1 MGFSKLKK
9 PLKMAT
15 QSTILVQGIEI
26 RLLVRENNDYISI
39 TDIAKSN
46 SERPDI
52 IISNWFR
59 NRNTVQFLGLWE
71 QMHNPNFNTIGFE
84 EIANKTGL
92 NSVVVTPKEW
102 IESTNAIGV
111 YSKTGR
117 SGGTFA
123 HKDIAFEFCSWVNV
137 VFKLYFIKEF
147 QRLKAI
153 EAEHQ
158 KQSLDWIIKRTLSK
172 VNYKIHADAIKNHLV
187 PLKVQDTKF
196 ESLYYASEADL
207 LNMALFSTTAKE
219 WRENNPD
226 LKGNMRDY
234 ATAEQLLVLANLENL
249 NAEFIKMG
257 FPKEDRLRKLNDVAI
272 YQMELL
278 VAMPSMGLLKNGE
291 ELKKLD

>member
-1 MGFSKLKK
+1 
-9 PLKMAT
+9 MAK

-26 RLLVRENNDYISI
+26 RIQGKDDNEYISL
-39 TDIAKSN
+39 TDIAKN
-46 SERPDI
+46 ASERTDI

-59 NRNTVQFLGLWE
+59 NRNTVEFLGLWE
-71 QMHNPNFNTIGFE
+71 QMHNPNFNPIGFDG
-84 EIANKTGL
+84 IKNKTGL
-92 NSVVVTPKEW
+92 NTYILTTKEW
-102 IESTNAIGV
+102 IEETNAIGIEA
-111 YSKTGR
+111 KAGR
-117 SGGTFA
+117 YGGTYA
-123 HKDIAFEFCSWVNV
+123 HRDIAFEFCSWVSV

-153 EAEHQ
+153 EAEQQ

-172 VNYKIHADAIKNHLV
+172 VNYKIHADAIKMHLV

-257 FPKEDRLRKLNDVAI
+257 FPKDDRLRKLNDVAI
-272 YQMELL
+272 YQMQLL
-278 VAMPSMGLLKNGE
+278 VAMPSMGLLKSGE

>member
-1 MGFSKLKK
+1 
-9 PLKMAT
+9 MANKET
-15 QSTILVQGIEI
+15 TILVEGTEI
-26 RLLVRENNDYISI
+26 RFYKESDEDFISL
-39 TDIAKSN
+39 TDIARRFN
-46 SERPDI
+46 ERTGQLI
-52 IISNWFR
+52 LNWMR
-59 NRNTVQFLGLWE
+59 TRTTIEYLGAWE
-71 QMHNPNFNTIGFE
+71 VLHNANFNVLNFE
-84 EIANKTGL
+84 DIKNQTGSATFVL
-92 NSVVVTPKEW
+92 AINDWTER
-102 IESTNAIGV
+102 TGAIGIRA
-111 YSKTGR
+111 KTGR
-117 SGGTFA
+117 YGGTFA
-123 HKDIAFEFCSWVNV
+123 HRDIAYEFLSYLSPT
-137 VFKLYFIKEF
+137 FKLYVIKEF
-147 QRLKAI
+147 QRLKKD
-153 EAEHQ
+153 ET
-158 KQSLDWIIKRTLSK
+158 KSLNWEIKRILSK

>member
-1 MGFSKLKK
+1 MRNWLS
-9 PLKMAT
+9 T
-15 QSTILVQGIEI
+15 QNTIS
-26 RLLVRENNDYISI
+26 Y
-39 TDIAKSN
+39 
-46 SERPDI
+46 
-52 IISNWFR
+52 
-59 NRNTVQFLGLWE
+59 LGAWE
-71 QMHNPNFNTIGFE
+71 GLHNFNFNREGFRTVKDE
-84 EIANKTGL
+84 FFEKPFSL
-92 NSVVVTPKEW
+92 TPTRW
-102 IESTNAIGV
+102 IEATGAIGM
-111 YSKTGR
+111 R
-117 SGGTFA
+117 STSGKHGGGTYA
-123 HKDIAFEFCSWVNV
+123 HKDIALNFCYWISPI
-137 VFKLYFIKEF
+137 FQIYLIKEF
-147 QRLKAI
+147 QRLKQ
-153 EAEHQ
+153 EE
-158 KQSLDWIIKRTLSK
+158 SDRLNLDWNLKRTLAK
-172 VNYKIHADAIKNHLV
+172 VNYKIHADAIKMHLV

-272 YQMELL
+272 YQMQLL

>member
-1 MGFSKLKK
+1 MAKK
-9 PLKMAT
+9 IITVEGTTITLVT
-15 QSTILVQGIEI
+15 QDDAEYKSL
-26 RLLVRENNDYISI
+26 
-39 TDIAKSN
+39 TDIAKFSSDEPRFVVRN
-46 SERPDI
+46 WLSTQNT
-52 IISNWFR
+52 ISY
-59 NRNTVQFLGLWE
+59 LGAWE
-71 QMHNPNFNTIGFE
+71 GLHNFNFNREGFRTVKDE
-84 EIANKTGL
+84 FFEKPFSL
-92 NSVVVTPKEW
+92 TPTRW
-102 IESTNAIGV
+102 IEATGAIGM
-111 YSKTGR
+111 R
-117 SGGTFA
+117 STSGKHGGGTYA
-123 HKDIAFEFCSWVNV
+123 HKDIALNFCYWISPI
-137 VFKLYFIKEF
+137 FQIYLIKEF
-147 QRLKAI
+147 QRLKQ
-153 EAEHQ
+153 EE
-158 KQSLDWIIKRTLSK
+158 SDRLNLDWNLKRTLAK
-172 VNYKIHADAIKNHLV
+172 VNYKIHADAIKMHLV

>member
-1 MGFSKLKK
+1 MAKK
-9 PLKMAT
+9 IITVEGTTITLVT
-15 QSTILVQGIEI
+15 QDDAEYKSL
-26 RLLVRENNDYISI
+26 
-39 TDIAKSN
+39 TDIAKFSSDEPRFVVRN
-46 SERPDI
+46 WLSTQNT
-52 IISNWFR
+52 ISY
-59 NRNTVQFLGLWE
+59 LGAWE
-71 QMHNPNFNTIGFE
+71 GLHNFNFNREGFRTVKDE
-84 EIANKTGL
+84 FFEKPFSL
-92 NSVVVTPKEW
+92 TPTRW
-102 IESTNAIGV
+102 IEATGAIGM
-111 YSKTGR
+111 R
-117 SGGTFA
+117 STSGKHGGGTYA
-123 HKDIAFEFCSWVNV
+123 HKDIALNFCYWISPI
-137 VFKLYFIKEF
+137 FQIYLIKEF
-147 QRLKAI
+147 QRLKQ
-153 EAEHQ
+153 EE
-158 KQSLDWIIKRTLSK
+158 SDRLNLDWNLKRTLAK
-172 VNYKIHADAIKNHLV
+172 VNYKIHADAIKMHLV
-187 PLKVQDTKF
+187 PLKVQDTKV